1 MEITCHRCGAV
12 VLEAAPFCSNCGAP
26 QIFVKSPT
34 EEEANAPSSGV
45 SPSSSPTASYDNQQ
59 LNWRKALPA
68 TFKAGVAM
76 GLATFIVATL
86 FPIWIV
92 GGGWLAVG
100 LYRRRTFA
108 RQLAAAAGAKLGAV
122 AGLLGFA
129 FFAVVNSITVAI
141 KIFMLHQGP
150 QLRSVLMATLEQAAS
165 RNPDPRVQPMMQ
177 WIRTPEG
184 LAFLI
189 ITGMVLLFVA
199 FLVLGSLGGLVG
211 ASLNRKRTS

>member
-1 MEITCHRCGAV
+1 MKT
-12 VLEAAPFCSNCGAP
+12 PNM
-26 QIFVKSPT
+26 
-34 EEEANAPSSGV
+34 EEATASS
-45 SPSSSPTASYDNQQ
+45 SPSSSSASQAASTYDRQQ

-76 GLATFIVATL
+76 GLATFILATL
-86 FPIWIV
+86 FPVWIV

-100 LYRRRTFA
+100 LYRRGIFA
-108 RQLAAAAGAKLGAV
+108 RELAAAAGAKLGAV

-129 FFAVVNSITVAI
+129 FFAIVNSITVAV
-141 KIFMLHQGP
+141 KIFVLHQGP
-150 QLRSVLMATLEQAAS
+150 QLRSLLMATLEQAAS

-184 LAFLI
+184 MAFLI

-211 ASLNRKRTS
+211 ASLNRKRS

>member
-1 MEITCHRCGAV
+1 M
-12 VLEAAPFCSNCGAP
+12 
-26 QIFVKSPT
+26 
-34 EEEANAPSSGV
+34 
-45 SPSSSPTASYDNQQ
+45 
-59 LNWRKALPA
+59 
-68 TFKAGVAM
+68 
-76 GLATFIVATL
+76 
-86 FPIWIV
+86 
-92 GGGWLAVG
+92 G

-189 ITGMVLLFVA
+189 ITGMVLLFAA